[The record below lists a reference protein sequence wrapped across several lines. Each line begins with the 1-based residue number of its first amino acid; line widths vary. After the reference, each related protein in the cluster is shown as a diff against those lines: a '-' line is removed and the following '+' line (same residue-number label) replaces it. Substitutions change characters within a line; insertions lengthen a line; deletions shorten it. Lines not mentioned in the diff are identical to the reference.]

1 MTQSYSKGNNSY
13 AIPSPCFVVLFP
25 RIHNNIMLSLW
36 SPCCIAHVTLLRRA
50 DEAIRW
56 TGERDSA
63 KELFLFIVYC
73 LIMWMF
79 IKLLLLKVTKY
90 DLFRHFG
97 RLGANGMQSVDVDKI
112 EGKHYGYLE
121 FRNLE
126 YASLA
131 IQKANVSTT
140 TLDGQRIKGHCHIV
154 KLPHVSVNWDAFK
167 EYTLNKKAK
176 ARERGILMQERT
188 KGIEE
193 RGIDNL
199 GITQP
204 GATELAH
211 VANREFAHTTKPN
224 A

>member
-1 MTQSYSKGNNSY
+1 M
-13 AIPSPCFVVLFP
+13 ASPLT
-25 RIHNNIMLSLW
+25 I
-36 SPCCIAHVTLLRRA
+36 
-50 DEAIRW
+50 EAIRW

-90 DLFRHFG
+90 DIFRHFG

-121 FRNLE
+121 FRSLE

-140 TLDGQRIKGHCHIV
+140 TLDGQRIKCHIV

-176 ARERGILMQERT
+176 ARERGVLMQERT

-211 VANREFAHTTKPN
+211 VANREFAYTTKPN